1 MRQPSAYTDCCG
13 KLVWKNNR
21 RVYTIGMEQA
31 EKELVAGQ
39 RTKDVYLLIGI
50 KRKIQVEP
58 APVRYCE

>member
-1 MRQPSAYTDCCG
+1 
-13 KLVWKNNR
+13 
-21 RVYTIGMEQA
+21 MEQA

-39 RTKDVYLLIGI
+39 GTKDVYLLIGI